1 MYKALNYLGTLPD
14 ETVVYN
20 GHEYTPG
27 NVKFA
32 LQVEPN
38 NSDVKRRVSILDPN
52 LTLFTATKRWH

>member
-38 NSDVKRRVSILDPN
+38 NSDVKR
-52 LTLFTATKRWH
+52 